1 MSSIKG
7 TNEQSLVRGIISEE
21 MLLLCELQKNQKTHK
36 RKNSERKK
44 VGMCGSTLSLTD
56 LPSFHFLMIVFSMW
70 VSQKF
75 VCATF
80 LL

>member
-1 MSSIKG
+1 MIEKRAPVSSIKG

-44 VGMCGSTLSLTD
+44 VGSVALLYH
-56 LPSFHFLMIVFSMW
+56 LPICLHF
-70 VSQKF
+70 
-75 VCATF
+75 TF
-80 LL
+80 